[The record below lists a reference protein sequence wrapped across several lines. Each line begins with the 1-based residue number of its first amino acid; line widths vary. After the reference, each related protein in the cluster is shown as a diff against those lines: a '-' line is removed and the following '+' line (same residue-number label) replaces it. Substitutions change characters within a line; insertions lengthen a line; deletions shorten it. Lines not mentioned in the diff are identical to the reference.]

1 MFFCGYRNEIEP
13 LCWSFERFAIFLLWV
28 VSFSHLG
35 PIWAYVRVF
44 WCPTTLQNPPVE
56 LKPWL
61 YVLLWGREQKISFVS
76 DLWAICDFSP
86 VSGHFCHFGLVWA
99 YFRVFL
105 GPTTP
110 LNPPTQLKFLV
121 YVVVLV
127 REKIEPPYW
136 SFDQFASFFLWVV
149 SFCHFGP
156 TYPPTPPHSP
166 NRMIRLRFVA
176 NPFATFSPKVTSRKP
191 NLNEEFGS
199 FLFFIFSISL
209 KWGSFWSFSGP
220 ILCYFEV
227 L

>member
-1 MFFCGYRNEIEP
+1 MFFCGYKNEIEP
-13 LCWSFERFAIFLLWV
+13 LCWSFEWFAIFFLWV

-56 LKPWL
+56 LKPWF
-61 YVLLWGREQKISFVS
+61 YVLLWGREQKRSFVS

-127 REKIEPPYW
+127 REKNRASILKFWPICKFFPVGGLFLSFWPHLHPP
-136 SFDQFASFFLWVV
+136 
-149 SFCHFGP
+149 H
-156 TYPPTPPHSP
+156 PPHSP

-191 NLNEEFGS
+191 NLDEEFGS
-199 FLFFIFSISL
+199 FLFFIFEIS
-209 KWGSFWSFSGP
+209 
-220 ILCYFEV
+220 
-227 L
+227 